1 MASSDR
7 GALEHTGGMGPAGPI
22 TLGLAIAIVLGLVW
36 VGPRGCFSEK
46 AARQAFPQ
54 ESGTLALEGISAA
67 VEVLRDARGIPHIEA
82 LRERDAWVA
91 LGFVH
96 AQDRI
101 AQMLWLRRLARG
113 RTAEVVGDAG
123 FVPDRMARTLG
134 LGRLADA
141 QLEQLEPEALAVL
154 EAYAEGV
161 NGRLARIRSGAARP
175 PLPIAGRGETFEDWQ
190 PSDSLA
196 LIKLVAW
203 SSSNQL
209 ETGLVLDDLIRWLG
223 GQPSQP
229 FMPSSTTVRGVDIP
243 SSRPPDTLDAPPPLP
258 EGELLAPGRALT
270 ESVAILGGHSWVL
283 GGRHTASG
291 APILVADLRLP
302 STVPSLIHEIHVRG
316 GDLDVAGASIPG
328 IPLVW
333 AGRNLHMAWAA
344 TPTDAVTVDL
354 FKEVVRESDDHYQNG
369 SLWVPVDERREV
381 IRVRGSSGTLREEE
395 IVVRSTRHG
404 PLIGDL
410 LRPWPVDAS
419 AAEGRDGLTIEPL
432 RRSPLAVQWTGTLPG
447 DGFGSMLKVMKAS
460 NAEALL
466 AALESHHEPVVAV
479 TYADTE
485 GAAGMQLAGWL
496 PERRLP
502 TEVVPIEGRLRRY
515 DWRRPIDYSA
525 LPAQHLTPGRTRS
538 WVIVADG
545 DLGDGLTGAE
555 IEWQWRTGQQTRRLH
570 ARLRE
575 LTTRKGQKV
584 DLRDAAELQFEQ
596 SGGSTD
602 SVIPALLRVSQ
613 RGGAL
618 RPEAREVAQ
627 MLGRWNGETG
637 TSSQGAAVYHVL
649 MEHLVHELFRERF
662 GPRLYERYVSLPRVR
677 PALVAESLV
686 VAADRSGRR
695 GGWADVDVVSDAVR
709 ISLRRTWVSLSYR
722 LGPNRMDWTWG
733 NLHRLRFRP
742 FAQLGPEVGR
752 RQPDL
757 PPLAIGGD
765 ETLLGGAPYDKRNG
779 SYLVT
784 SAPSYLLAVDLAA
797 PDRMLSALAPGQSE
811 HPYHPRYADGL
822 ERWLEGRPGLLLT
835 SRLLVEEKKDAQ
847 LLLEPKS

>member
-1 MASSDR
+1 
-7 GALEHTGGMGPAGPI
+7 MGPAGPI
-22 TLGLAIAIVLGLVW
+22 ALGLAIAVVLGGVW
-36 VGPRGCFSEK
+36 IGPRGCASEK
-46 AARQAFPQ
+46 AARQAFAQ
-54 ESGTLALEGISAA
+54 ESGSLPVAGISAP

-113 RTAEVVGDAG
+113 TTAEVVGEAG

-134 LGRLADA
+134 LGRLAD
-141 QLEQLEPEALAVL
+141 EQIGLLEPDVLGVL

-161 NGRLARIRSGAARP
+161 NARLARIRSGAARA
-175 PLPIAGRGETFEDWQ
+175 PLPLAGRGETFEDWR
-190 PSDSLA
+190 PADSLA

-203 SSSNQL
+203 SSSNLL

-243 SSRPPDTLDAPPPLP
+243 SSRPPNLLDAPPPLP
-258 EGELLAPGRALT
+258 EGELLAPSRALT
-270 ESVAILGGHSWVL
+270 ESVAIRGGHAWVL
-283 GGRHTASG
+283 GGKHTQSG

-302 STVPSLIHEIHVRG
+302 PTVPSLIHEVHARG

-333 AGRNLHMAWAA
+333 AGRNLHVAWAA

-369 SLWVPVDERREV
+369 SLWVPVEERREV
-381 IRVRGSSGTLREEE
+381 IRVRGSGGTLRDEE
-395 IVVRSTRHG
+395 IVIRSTRHG

-410 LRPWPVDAS
+410 LRPWGGEDAEQP
-419 AAEGRDGLTIEPL
+419 AREGLTIEPL
-432 RRSPLAVQWTGTLPG
+432 ERSPLAVQWTGMKG
-447 DGFGSMLKVMKAS
+447 GEGFSSMLGVMRAS
-460 NAEALL
+460 DAEQLL
-466 AALESHHEPVVAV
+466 VSLASHHEPVVAV
-479 TYADTE
+479 TYADD
-485 GAAGMQLAGWL
+485 GGSAGMQLAGWL

-502 TEVVPIEGRLRRY
+502 TEVVPIEGRMRRY
-515 DWRRPIDYSA
+515 DWRRQIDYSA
-525 LPAQHLTPGRTRS
+525 LPAQHLTEGRSLS

-555 IEWQWRTGQQTRRLH
+555 IEWLWRTGAQTRRLQT
-570 ARLRE
+570 RLKE
-575 LTTRKGQKV
+575 LTGRKREKGEKV
-584 DLRDAAELQFEQ
+584 DLRDAAVIQYEQ
-596 SGGSTD
+596 AAGSTD
-602 SVIPALLRVSQ
+602 TVIPALLRLSQ
-613 RGGAL
+613 HGGEL

-627 MLGRWNGETG
+627 MLGRWRGDTG
-637 TSSQGAAVYHVL
+637 TASQGAAVYHVL
-649 MEHLVHELFRERF
+649 MEHLVDELFRERF
-662 GPRLYERYVSLPRVR
+662 GSQLYERYVSLPQVR

-695 GGWADVDVVSDAVR
+695 GGWADVRRVSEAVR

-722 LGPNRMDWTWG
+722 LGPNRADWSWG

-742 FAQLGPEVGR
+742 FANLGPEAGR
-752 RQPDL
+752 HQPTL

-765 ETLLGGAPYDKRNG
+765 ETLLGGASYDKRNG
-779 SYLVT
+779 AYLVT
-784 SAPSYLLAVDLAA
+784 SAPSYLVAVDLAA

-811 HPYHPRYADGL
+811 HPYHPRYSDGL
-822 ERWLEGRPGLLLT
+822 ARWLEGRPSLLLT

-847 LLLEPKS
+847 LLLEPSS